1 MVPQLIVGLG
11 NPGKEYEDT
20 RHNAGFFFVDA
31 LAEAWKTHFAMQ
43 TKFFGQVAKAQVH
56 GKEVWLLKPTTFMNR
71 SGQSVA
77 ALTQFYKLP
86 PQTVLAVHDELDIQ
100 PGEARLKVG
109 GGAGGHRDPAGV
121 GGVAHG
127 EQRGIRHLL
136 RRRRRLRGV
145 AQSTR
150 RGRRHDPQRRSH
162 GARLSARRKQS
173 QRRAGRAP
181 SRAGSRACL
190 AQRAAAGAGVALSS
204 AARRAPAVAARSR
217 RGRERRGLVAA
228 VHAARRKR
236 ILSACSPWHRD
247 TVSPASS

>member
-109 GGAGGHRDPAGV
+109 GGAGGHNGLKDMIKALGTPDFM
-121 GGVAHG
+121 
-127 EQRGIRHLL
+127 
-136 RRRRRLRGV
+136 RLRLGIGHPGHSSQV
-145 AQSTR
+145 ANYVLHPFAKLEQEALN
-150 RGRRHDPQRRSH
+150 DAIVRSLH
-162 GARLSARRKQS
+162 VMDHVMTNKLPLAMNQLHTKQ
-173 QRRAGRAP
+173 
-181 SRAGSRACL
+181 
-190 AQRAAAGAGVALSS
+190 
-204 AARRAPAVAARSR
+204 
-217 RGRERRGLVAA
+217 
-228 VHAARRKR
+228 
-236 ILSACSPWHRD
+236 
-247 TVSPASS
+247 